1 MLTTFISFSH
11 LLPYSSKST
20 SRFKIGIDHSVMHD
34 ALKKSLL
41 GEVASHFED
50 APLEADDMIF

>member
-41 GEVASHFED
+41 EVASHFED
-50 APLEADDMIF
+50 APLETDDMIF